1 MEILTKLQENSKRTM
16 MKYLQGSIDI
26 YSVQIYTMLHI
37 NTSTPTKE
45 QEQRV

>member
-1 MEILTKLQENSKRTM
+1 M
-16 MKYLQGSIDI
+16 MKYLQGSIGI
-26 YSVQIYTMLHI
+26 YSVQIYTMLHT